1 MITLFVLTTMIIG
14 FVFRLIGLMIRL
26 GFALL
31 PYALLYHVFRSLFY
45 RRY

>member
-1 MITLFVLTTMIIG
+1 MITLFVLTMTFIG
-14 FVFRLIGLMIRL
+14 LIFRLIGLMIRL